1 MASILAAAAAAA
13 GEESAMDDAA
23 EGRQIE
29 VRLNVP
35 LPDIL
40 ARLAALWVDS
50 DDCKI
55 VEVNTTHLQPR
66 SDEQLARFLVNA
78 SAYKAVICKY
88 ATPTIGENLLAKR
101 PREESADPV
110 LGYAVY
116 LN

>member
-1 MASILAAAAAAA
+1 
-13 GEESAMDDAA
+13 MDEAA

-35 LPDIL
+35 LSDIL
-40 ARLAALWVDS
+40 ARLAAHCVDS
-50 DDCKI
+50 TECKI
-55 VEVNTTHLQPR
+55 VEVNTTHLQPG

-78 SAYKAVICKY
+78 SAFKAVICKY
-88 ATPTIGENLLAKR
+88 ATPTNRKPPLAKR
-101 PREESADPV
+101 PREESADSI